1 MPQKIICIDDDPI
14 ALLLSKLVISKSKF
28 KSETTTLIN
37 GVDALNYLSIL
48 NEENINKAKK
58 ETLLILLDLNM
69 PVIDGWELLEELS
82 TKKFENIELKIILL
96 TSSID
101 PADIQKSKSFKMVI
115 DFHPK
120 PLTVEILNSIVVKL
134 KA

>member
-37 GVDALNYLSIL
+37 GIDALKHFSLL
-48 NEENINKAKK
+48 NETNIRNEIK
-58 ETLLILLDLNM
+58 ETLLVFLDLNM
-69 PVIDGWELLEELS
+69 PIIDGWELLEELS
-82 TKKFENIELKIILL
+82 TKNFENIELKIILL

-101 PADIQKSKSFKMVI
+101 PIDIEKSKSFKMVI

-120 PLTVEILNSIVVKL
+120 PLTVEILNGIVVKL
-134 KA
+134 NS

>member
-37 GVDALNYLSIL
+37 GIAALKHFSLL
-48 NEENINKAKK
+48 NETNIRNEIK
-58 ETLLILLDLNM
+58 ETLLVFLDLNM
-69 PVIDGWELLEELS
+69 PIIDGWELLEELS
-82 TKKFENIELKIILL
+82 SKNFENIELKIILL

-101 PADIQKSKSFKMVI
+101 PIDIEKSKSFKMVI

-120 PLTVEILNSIVVKL
+120 PLTVEILNGIVVKL
-134 KA
+134 NS

>member
-58 ETLLILLDLNM
+58 ETLLIFLDLNM

-82 TKKFENIELKIILL
+82 IKNFENIELKIILL

>member
-37 GVDALNYLSIL
+37 GIDALNYLSIL
-48 NEENINKAKK
+48 NEENKFKAKK
-58 ETLLILLDLNM
+58 ETLLIFLDLNM

-82 TKKFENIELKIILL
+82 IKKFENIELKIILL

>member
-28 KSETTTLIN
+28 NAETTTFAN
-37 GVDALNYLSIL
+37 GIAALNHLEVL
-48 NEENINKAKK
+48 NKNNGLKSKK

-69 PVIDGWELLEELS
+69 PLLDGWEFLEELS
-82 TKKFENIELKIILL
+82 SKNFENIAVKVILL

-101 PADIQKSKSFKMVI
+101 PADIQKSTSYKMVI

-120 PLTVEILNSIVVKL
+120 PLTTEMLNRIV
-134 KA
+134 AQFNE